1 MNTDLATHLKYSA
14 WASGRLVEA
23 AGELTPEELSRPMNV
38 SHGSLL
44 GTLAH
49 VYLGDRIWLSR
60 LVDPEPRKKLREENE
75 EITLETLARD
85 WPPLYERWVEF
96 AESADPERMVS
107 YHDTKGNPYQT
118 PLWQIVRHVVNHGT
132 LHRGQVMAML
142 RQLGKIP
149 PPTDLIF
156 YYRIAEQKAA
166 AG

>member
-14 WASGRLVEA
+14 WASARLIEA
-23 AGELTPEELSRPMNV
+23 ASELTPEELSRPMNV

-60 LVDPEPRKKLREENE
+60 MVDPEPRKKLRDEGE
-75 EITLETLARD
+75 EITLQTLVRD
-85 WPPLYERWVEF
+85 WPALYDRWVDF
-96 AESADPERMVS
+96 AAGADPERMVA
-107 YHDTKGNPYQT
+107 YHDTKGNPYET
-118 PLWQIVRHVVNHGT
+118 PVWQIVRHVVNHGT

-142 RQLGKIP
+142 RQLGKVP
-149 PPTDLIF
+149 PATDLIF

-166 AG
+166 AS